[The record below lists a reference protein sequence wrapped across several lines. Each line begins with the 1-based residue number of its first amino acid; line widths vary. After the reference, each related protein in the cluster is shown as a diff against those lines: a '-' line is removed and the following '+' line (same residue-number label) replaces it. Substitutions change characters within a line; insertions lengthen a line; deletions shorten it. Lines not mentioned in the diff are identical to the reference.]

1 MTKLNRLIFFFAF
14 LIIADQVL
22 KIYIKTTM
30 LIGERVLVFPHWF
43 YIHFTENPGM
53 AFGMEF
59 GGEWG
64 KLALSLFRIFAVIVM
79 SWYLLFLRKKG
90 ASAGLLVSF
99 TLIIAGALGNIID
112 SAFYGLLFSN
122 SYHSVAE
129 FLPQSG
135 GYAGFLHGHVVDMF
149 YFPLIEGFYPE
160 WFPGIGGQRFIFF
173 SPIFNLADSYITV
186 GVIIVLI
193 FQKPFFGFMQELE
206 KKDSVGTQDTQ
217 IQSNNS
223 AI

>member
-1 MTKLNRLIFFFAF
+1 
-14 LIIADQVL
+14 
-22 KIYIKTTM
+22 M
-30 LIGERVLVFPHWF
+30 LIGERILVFPHWF

-59 GGEWG
+59 GGDWG

-90 ASAGLLVSF
+90 ASAGLLFSL
-99 TLIIAGALGNIID
+99 TLIIAGALGNIFD

-129 FLPQSG
+129 FLPAAG

-149 YFPLIEGFYPE
+149 YFPLIEGFYPD
-160 WFPGIGGQRFIFF
+160 WVPALGGQRFIFF

-193 FQKPFFGFMQELE
+193 FQKSFFGFMQDLE
-206 KKDSVGTQDTQ
+206 SSKSIEKQE
-217 IQSNNS
+217 NNGQNNNLAS
-223 AI
+223 